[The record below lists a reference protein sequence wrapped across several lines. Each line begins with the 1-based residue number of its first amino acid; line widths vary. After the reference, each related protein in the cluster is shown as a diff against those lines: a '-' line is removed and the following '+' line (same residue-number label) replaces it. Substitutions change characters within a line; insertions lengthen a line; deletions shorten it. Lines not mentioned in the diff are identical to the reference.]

1 MAPSGAERMQALRAP
16 ARAKERTFRKLSA
29 AAPMSRRV
37 SKAIIVTTGHSAG
50 TEPAA
55 ETRKDSDMSN
65 NDLQRYVT
73 DELYWDPKVD
83 SEAIA
88 VSVDDGAVTLRGTVG
103 SFREKQEAKDDAK
116 RVYGVKD
123 VKNELEVRIL
133 TEHKRSDA
141 ELRGSV
147 LQAMMLDSLIPE
159 TIDAKVDNG
168 VVTLTGKANWQYQ
181 RDEAEHVA
189 GNLFGVTG
197 VEDEVDLIPPG
208 PTAHD
213 VEHSIKKAMERNA
226 KLDAESVDGQSSDG
240 TITLR
245 GTVSSW
251 ADHDQAVSAA
261 WAAPGVTRV
270 KDHILVAY

>member
-1 MAPSGAERMQALRAP
+1 
-16 ARAKERTFRKLSA
+16 
-29 AAPMSRRV
+29 MSRSV
-37 SKAIIVTTGHSAG
+37 SIAIIVTTVIPQARSPRPRD
-50 TEPAA
+50 E
-55 ETRKDSDMSN
+55 RDSDMSN

-103 SFREKQEAKDDAK
+103 SFREKQEAKHDAK
-116 RVYGVKD
+116 RVYGVKE

-141 ELRGSV
+141 DLRGSV
-147 LQAMMLDSLIPE
+147 LQAMMLDSLIPA

-168 VVTLTGKANWQYQ
+168 IVTLTGKANWQYQ
-181 RDEAEHVA
+181 RDEAEYVA
-189 GNLFGVTG
+189 GNLFGVMG
-197 VEDEVDLIPPG
+197 VEDEIDLIPPG

-213 VEHSIKKAMERNA
+213 VEHAIKKAMERNA
-226 KLDAESVDGQSSDG
+226 KLDAESVDVESSDG

-245 GTVSSW
+245 GTVGSW
-251 ADHDQAVSAA
+251 ADHDQAVNAA

-270 KDHILVAY
+270 KDRILVAY